1 MQDTSL
7 PQWDLASVD
16 IYRPWEY
23 RIFVLYSGIVLAISF
38 VKWLSL
44 ARQLWSFSISRHLS
58 LQQHGTSS
66 EKVEFLARSG
76 LANKLPNEAV
86 AKAWAEGDRP
96 TLLQQAESR
105 FLFLWE
111 MCSVK
116 VVSLKRLV
124 ILTLLLSIFVF
135 VSLTIQFLTDLTIS
149 KATGISVITGSIAES
164 LTPFSLGIFVCAMLY
179 TVYGFY
185 QGLLMRRVASWN
197 YFCRKAN
204 MKIEQD
210 KVEGARQP

>member
-7 PQWDLASVD
+7 PQWDPASVD
-16 IYRPWEY
+16 IYHPWED
-23 RIFVLYSGIVLAISF
+23 RIFVLYLVIALAISL
-38 VKWLSL
+38 VKWVSL
-44 ARQLWSFSISRHLS
+44 GRQLWAFSISRLLS

-66 EKVEFLARSG
+66 ERAELLARSG

-86 AKAWAEGDRP
+86 AKVSAEDRP
-96 TLLQQAESR
+96 AMLQQAESR

-116 VVSLKRLV
+116 VESLKRLV

-149 KATGISVITGSIAES
+149 KATGIAVITGSIAES
-164 LTPFSLGIFVCAMLY
+164 LTPFSLGILACAVLY
-179 TVYGFY
+179 AVYGFY
-185 QGLLMRRVASWN
+185 RGVLTRRIASWH
-197 YFCRKAN
+197 YFCTN
-204 MKIEQD
+204 TSQIEQD
-210 KVEGARQP
+210 EIEKAKQH